1 MYIEVQSMKNRI
13 LERKLGFLQRLLVQ
27 EISVGKQWSQCAMML
42 SMCLCK
48 KLEKVC
54 GAAYTEKML
63 TEDLKHIDEV
73 EKMVI

>member
-27 EISVGKQWSQCAMML
+27 EMSVGKQWSQCAMMS
-42 SMCLCK
+42 SMCLANECK

-54 GAAYTEKML
+54 GVAYTEKML
-63 TEDLKHIDEV
+63 MEDLT
-73 EKMVI
+73 